1 MFADFAI
8 LLISAK
14 IISSKINCQSL
25 IWRSTRTD
33 QAIIAYRRRW
43 LLSAYGF

>member
-14 IISSKINCQSL
+14 IISIKNKLS
-25 IWRSTRTD
+25 
-33 QAIIAYRRRW
+33 IADTLAFNSYRP
-43 LLSAYGF
+43 